1 MRRRICV
8 AVLALLAWAAWP
20 ATGFAD
26 GGWGSDPPTTSPQ
39 QPPLLGGGSPI
50 SP

>member
-20 ATGFAD
+20 AVGLAD
-26 GGWGSDPPTTSPQ
+26 GGWGSDPPFPV
-39 QPPLLGGGSPI
+39 QPPIPGG
-50 SP
+50 